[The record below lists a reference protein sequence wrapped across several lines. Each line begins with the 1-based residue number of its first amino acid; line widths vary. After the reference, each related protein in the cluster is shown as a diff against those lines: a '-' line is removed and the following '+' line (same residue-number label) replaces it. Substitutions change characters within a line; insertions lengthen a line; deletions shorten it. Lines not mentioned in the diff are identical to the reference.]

1 MRRAPTT
8 IRLGAALIV
17 ATMSLTAC
25 GARGDSSSGT
35 GADAPGITD
44 SSVAIG
50 SSYPLSGPLAA
61 NGTAAMGG
69 AKSYIDSVNAKGGVK
84 MSDGKTRKIDF
95 TYYDDGYDPARTVQN
110 YKKLTTRDNVFALL
124 QTFGTAPNLAI
135 RGSAN
140 TDEVPQVFV
149 HSGAAEF
156 SKDQAK
162 NPWTVGWQPTY
173 ESEGGALAQFLV
185 NRDKKTTV
193 AVISQNDDLGKAF
206 VSGFE
211 DAIKGSQ
218 VSIVGRQTYEPTDPS
233 LDSQVSKLAGTKADV
248 LFSAV
253 AIPKLTAGA
262 MAKAQQIGWS
272 PEHLLV
278 SLVSS
283 TKLVVE
289 PSGLDGSGGI
299 YSTAFLKAADD
310 PQWQDDAEVQAY
322 VAQMKK
328 SAPDA
333 DPTIPNATWGY
344 ASAATLVKALEETKD
359 LSRQGLMDTV
369 HGISGTVPLLLPGL
383 ELKGSTTA
391 PALQKL
397 NVQQFSQG
405 AWAPVS

>member
-1 MRRAPTT
+1 MRRAHSTL
-8 IRLGAALIV
+8 RLGAAL
-17 ATMSLTAC
+17 ASAALALTAC
-25 GARGDSSSGT
+25 GARGDSSSGE
-35 GADAPGITD
+35 GSDAPGITD
-44 SSVAIG
+44 SKVVIG

-156 SKDQAK
+156 STDQEK

-173 ESEGGALAQFLV
+173 ESEGKALAEFLAA
-185 NRDKKTTV
+185 RDQKTTV
-193 AVISQNDDLGKAF
+193 AVISQNDDLGEAF
-206 VSGFE
+206 VNGFK
-211 DAIKGSQ
+211 DGIKGSQ
-218 VSIVGRQTYEPTDPS
+218 VSIVGQQTYEPTDPS
-233 LDSQVSKLAGTKADV
+233 LDSQVSKLAATKADV

-262 MAKAQQIGWS
+262 MAKAKQIGWD

-283 TKLVVE
+283 TKLVVQ

-310 PQWQDDAEVQAY
+310 PQWKQDQEVTDY

-328 SAPDA
+328 SASDS

-344 ASAATLVKALEETKD
+344 AAAATLVKALEETD
-359 LSRQGLMDTV
+359 EISRKGLMDAV
-369 HGISGTVPLLLPGL
+369 HSISGTVPLLLPGL
-383 ELKGSTTA
+383 ELKGSMTA
-391 PALQKL
+391 PALQDL
-397 NVQQFSQG
+397 NVQQFSKG
-405 AWAPVS
+405 AWAPVK